1 MVANRGEHIAKFTL
15 ARGRLADSIGG
26 QQREMQ
32 GAGDFDGSSVAG
44 FLLAM
49 KMTLQFHINI
59 AVAKNAGQAFHR
71 APRFFHA
78 ALRQG
83 SGEQTIIAAGET
95 NESIGMLLQFAFTD
109 GALTFLRAQLHL
121 RNQTAKILISG
132 AGRDEERKA
141 ERIAD

>member
-15 ARGRLADSIGG
+15 ARGRIADSIGG

-59 AVAKNAGQAFHR
+59 AVAKNAGQAFVL
-71 APRFFHA
+71 APRVFQA
-78 ALRQG
+78 ALSQG
-83 SGEQTIIAAGET
+83 SGDQTIIAAGET
-95 NESIGMLLQFAFTD
+95 YEHVGMLLQFAFAD
-109 GALTFLRAQLHL
+109 GALTFLRAQ
-121 RNQTAKILISG
+121 
-132 AGRDEERKA
+132 
-141 ERIAD
+141 